1 MKQMLCQD
9 CKQRDAQVHLTQ
21 IINNE
26 KTSLSLCKECAAQ
39 RGFHSPLENI
49 PFPLAEILSSLT
61 GIGSA
66 PIFGKTQQK
75 EQPDLTCPSC
85 GLTFEAFTRQG
96 RFGCGQCYIAF
107 RSRIE
112 PILRKVHGASL
123 HRGRGPLA
131 GAIAKESTDA
141 VMPVVKEEARLEAEL
156 QKAIESED
164 FERAVEIR
172 DKLKSLRHVEH
183 A

>member
-1 MKQMLCQD
+1 MFCQD
-9 CKQRDAQVHLTQ
+9 CKQREAQVHLTQ

-49 PFPLAEILSSLT
+49 PFPLAEILATLT
-61 GIGSA
+61 GGGVG
-66 PIFGKTQQK
+66 PLMGKPLLK
-75 EQPDLTCPSC
+75 QPDITCPSC

-96 RFGCGQCYIAF
+96 RFGCGACYSTF
-107 RSRIE
+107 RTRIE

-123 HRGRGPLA
+123 HRGRGPLVDVTTK
-131 GAIAKESTDA
+131 GATEDIRPL
-141 VMPVVKEEARLEAEL
+141 VREEERLESEL

-164 FERAVEIR
+164 FERAVEVR
-172 DKLKSLRHVEH
+172 DKLKSLRHTEH
-183 A
+183 V